1 MQNPLQP
8 TDPGQMLDRW
18 TVMRDVAVLQ
28 GKLIIDGLRDFILVP
43 VSLAA
48 GIVSLSK
55 TGDTPGTEF
64 YDLLRAGRRS
74 ERWINLFGAAERVH
88 GVADDEKTFAV
99 VDVDE
104 IVSRVES
111 YIVDEYKNGG
121 VTKQAKNRL
130 DRALGG
136 LRGRAD

>member
-1 MQNPLQP
+1 M
-8 TDPGQMLDRW
+8 
-18 TVMRDVAVLQ
+18 
-28 GKLIIDGLRDFILVP
+28 IIDGLRDFVP

-48 GIVSLSK
+48 GIVSLAK

-88 GVADDEKTFAV
+88 GLADNEESFSL

-104 IVSRVES
+104 LVNRVES
-111 YIVDEYKNGG
+111 YIVEEYKSGG
-121 VTKQAKNRL
+121 VTWQAKSRL
-130 DRALGG
+130 DTALGG
-136 LRGRAD
+136 LRGRID